1 MHHRHRRLTLYLN
14 RDPIIDCE
22 LSGKAKIRHR
32 NQNEKMRD
40 QSSPGGARRGRGDF
54 LHWGWIW
61 HHKGSLRHQR
71 VLQLSH
77 SMLEKIDFYLKTHHS
92 RQLGGG
98 HRKVAAKLFLDF
110 FLSILWSLFSS
121 FYQHNNDLGQEYE
134 QNEDHDPKM
143 FMNIEHDLKPGL
155 FCTIPN

>member
-32 NQNEKMRD
+32 NQNETKVHLVVLAVAGEI
-40 QSSPGGARRGRGDF
+40 SFTGV
-54 LHWGWIW
+54 
-61 HHKGSLRHQR
+61 GSGTTR
-71 VLQLSH
+71 VPCGTSE
-77 SMLEKIDFYLKTHHS
+77 SYNCPIVCWRKFIFDLKTHHS

-98 HRKVAAKLFLDF
+98 HRKVAAELFLKF

-121 FYQHNNDLGQEYE
+121 FYQDNNDLGQEYE

-143 FMNIEHDLKPGL
+143 FMNM
-155 FCTIPN
+155 T